1 MSAQCQKSRR
11 PSIKNTDS
19 NRFELIEERSRANRS
34 KVDSPTEIVE
44 RIMSDERSEKV
55 IHGDRGRHFTE
66 TFVAHRQKRLESM
79 FLHRNRAPYF
89 TTINNFFN

>member
-1 MSAQCQKSRR
+1 LEDDADYARVNVQRQKSRR

-19 NRFELIEERSRANRS
+19 NRFVLIEERSRANRS

-55 IHGDRGRHFTE
+55 IRGDRDRHFTE
-66 TFVAHRQKRLESM
+66 TFVAHGQKQALKVSQ
-79 FLHRNRAPYF
+79 
-89 TTINNFFN
+89 

>member
-1 MSAQCQKSRR
+1 MKPLEDDEDYARVSVQCQKSRR
-11 PSIKNTDS
+11 PSIKNTVS

-55 IHGDRGRHFTE
+55 IHGDRDRHFTE
-66 TFVAHRQKRLESM
+66 TFM
-79 FLHRNRAPYF
+79 RAGK
-89 TTINNFFN
+89 NALKVSQ